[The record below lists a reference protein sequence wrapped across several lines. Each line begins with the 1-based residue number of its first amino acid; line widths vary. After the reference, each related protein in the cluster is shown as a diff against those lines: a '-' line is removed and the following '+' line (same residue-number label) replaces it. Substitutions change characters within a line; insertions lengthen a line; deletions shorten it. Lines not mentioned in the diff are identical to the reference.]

1 MIGERIKKLRKGLDL
16 TQQEFANRI
25 GIKRNTIAKYETK
38 RGEPIDAV
46 ISLICREFNV
56 SERWLRAGEGEM
68 FIKKEAEPLDVLLDG
83 LLEGQNITTEDRV
96 LIKNFLELPDDS
108 RHEVIR
114 FVQKC
119 AEELATPAFEPSI
132 QHESQDVMLKL
143 AEMEQQNQEM
153 AQQNREVVR
162 QNKELLAR
170 LEVLEKEANEK
181 T

>member
-1 MIGERIKKLRKGLDL
+1 M
-16 TQQEFANRI
+16 
-25 GIKRNTIAKYETK
+25 
-38 RGEPIDAV
+38 
-46 ISLICREFNV
+46 
-56 SERWLRAGEGEM
+56 
-68 FIKKEAEPLDVLLDG
+68 
-83 LLEGQNITTEDRV
+83 
-96 LIKNFLELPDDS
+96 ELPDDS

-119 AEELATPAFEPSI
+119 AEELATPAFVPSI